1 MKKPD
6 ISKLKEQIEKLLSKI
21 EKLSLLYRVL
31 IFLGIVVII
40 VGPFVQFFYL
50 PKKRQIDDLTK
61 EYEAVELRLVTAT
74 AKAKQIKHFE
84 NKMKKAETEFKMVK
98 KKLPEK
104 KEIPSLLA
112 NISQSGQDAGLEF
125 VLFRPKPEEIKD
137 FYAEIPV
144 SINVT
149 GNYHHVTVFFDKV
162 SRLPR
167 IVNIDDIK
175 MTPGKDS
182 KLNTSCVAITYRF
195 VEKGP
200 DQVSKPANQ

>member
-6 ISKLKEQIEKLLSKI
+6 ISKFKEQIEKLVEKI

-31 IFLGIVVII
+31 IFLGIVAII

-50 PKKRQIDDLTK
+50 PKKGQIDDLTK
-61 EYEAVELRLVTAT
+61 EYEAVEMRLVTAQ
-74 AKAKQIKHFE
+74 AKAKQIKHFQ
-84 NKMKKAETEFKMVK
+84 NKIKKAETEFKMVK

-104 KEIPSLLA
+104 REIPSLLA

-125 VLFRPKPEEIKD
+125 VLFRPKPEQIKD

-149 GNYHHVTVFFDKV
+149 GNYHHVAVFFDKV

-167 IVNIDDIK
+167 IVNIDEIK
-175 MTPGKDS
+175 MTPGKNS

-195 VEKGP
+195 VEK
-200 DQVSKPANQ
+200 KPNQAAKPGIK

>member
-1 MKKPD
+1 MKKLD
-6 ISKLKEQIEKLLSKI
+6 LAKFKEQIQKI
-21 EKLSLLYRVL
+21 IDKIGTLSLLYRIL
-31 IFLGIVVII
+31 IFTGIVAVI
-40 VGPFVQFFYL
+40 VGPFVQFLYL
-50 PKKRQIDDLTK
+50 PKKSQIDDLKK
-61 EYEAVELRLVTAT
+61 EYEAVELRLITAT

-84 NKMKKAETEFKMVK
+84 NKIKKAETEFKMVK

-125 VLFRPKPEEIKD
+125 VLFRPKSERIKD

-149 GNYHHVTVFFDKV
+149 GNYHHVAVFFDRV

-167 IVNIDDIK
+167 IVNIDNIK
-175 MTPGKDS
+175 MTPGKGS
-182 KLNTSCVAITYRF
+182 KLNTSCTAITYRF
-195 VEKGP
+195 VEKKP
-200 DQVSKPANQ
+200 DQASKPKNK

>member
-1 MKKPD
+1 MKKLD
-6 ISKLKEQIEKLLSKI
+6 LSKFK
-21 EKLSLLYRVL
+21 EKIQKIIDKIGTLSLLYRVL
-31 IFLGIVVII
+31 IFIGIVAVI
-40 VGPFVQFFYL
+40 VGPFVQFLYL
-50 PKKRQIDDLTK
+50 PKKRQIDDLKK
-61 EYEAVELRLVTAT
+61 EYEAVELRLVTAK

-84 NKMKKAETEFKMVK
+84 NKIKRAETEFKMVK

-125 VLFRPKPEEIKD
+125 VLFRPKPERIKD

-149 GNYHHVTVFFDKV
+149 GNYHHVAVFFDRV

-167 IVNIDDIK
+167 IVNIDNIK
-175 MTPGKDS
+175 MTPSKGS
-182 KLNTSCVAITYRF
+182 KLNTSCTAITYRF
-195 VEKGP
+195 VEKKP
-200 DQVSKPANQ
+200 DQASKPKNK